1 MAQTFRAL
9 FQRVDV
15 RPLTD
20 GIAAV
25 FNAEATDN
33 RRYFE
38 VTKVVVRMPGGF
50 GGLTGA
56 NALAA
61 KVGLYRTTASSGGS
75 AVTAIK
81 RDTGSASLP
90 AEVTCTEFPTSVT
103 VSGAALRSLAD
114 APSLLFA
121 GTNQWPCA
129 RVYGGALSPYQ
140 RANSAD
146 ILRQGGNS
154 NIELVILREGEGVA
168 LRLDSYGWPR
178 AGQVN
183 LTVRN
188 MSSGATY
195 QFRSRDIGHPY
206 LTGQAILSLFN
217 GSGSGVV
224 LGVYAS
230 EYPNDGEA
238 NFPGFRIARIDGV
251 SGGTAVTPIASDSAN
266 SAPAALQCVAG
277 DCETRLAGST
287 QGVPYDWQYTHGALM
302 SVAVQQRGGTLRG
315 ITGIDPAYNVGL
327 TPGLQIGQDEKVIYS
342 ARAGDG
348 IVLRPNEGVA
358 LLAGRGGAL
367 ETSTFAYCDVAMQ
380 ILHYPPPA
388 SAGTFPAVGDV
399 DSGTVYGPNGN
410 DYTGTLV
417 QPAEADVRSGTTY
430 GAGGT
435 EFTGTLSGGGGGST
449 WLQRR
454 SR

>member
-20 GIAAV
+20 GLAAV
-25 FNAEATDN
+25 FNAEATDD

-38 VTKVVVRMPGGF
+38 VTRVVVRMPGGF
-50 GGLTGA
+50 GGLSGTS
-56 NALAA
+56 ALAA
-61 KVGLYRTTASSGGS
+61 KVGLYRTTATSGGS
-75 AVTAIK
+75 AVTPVK
-81 RDTGSASLP
+81 RDTGSANLP
-90 AEVTCTEFPTSVT
+90 AQVTCTEFPTSVT

-129 RVYGGALSPYQ
+129 RTYGGSLAAYQ
-140 RANSAD
+140 RSNTAD
-146 ILRQGGNS
+146 ILRQGGDS
-154 NIELVILREGEGVA
+154 NIELVVLREGEGLV
-168 LRLDSYGWPR
+168 LRLDTFGWPR
-178 AGQVN
+178 AGQIN

-195 QFRSRDIGHPY
+195 QFRTRDIGHPY
-206 LTGQAILSLFN
+206 LIGEPIISLFN

-238 NFPGFRIARIDGV
+238 NFPTFRLARIDGV
-251 SGGTAVTPIASDSAN
+251 SGGDAVTPWASDTDN
-266 SAPAALQCVAG
+266 SVPAALQCWAG
-277 DCETRLAGST
+277 DMETRLAGST

-327 TPGLQIGQDEKVIYS
+327 SPGLQIGQDEKVIFS

-367 ETSTFAYCDVAMQ
+367 ETSTFAYLDVAMQ
-380 ILHYPPPA
+380 ILHYPPA
-388 SAGTFPAVGDV
+388 SSGTFPAVGDV
-399 DSGTVYGPNGN
+399 DSGVTYGPTGA

-417 QPAEADVRSGTTY
+417 QPAEADVRNGTSY

-435 EFTGTLSGGGGGST
+435 EFTGTLVGGGGGGT
-449 WLQRR
+449 WIQRR

>member
-25 FNAEATDN
+25 FNGEATDD

-38 VTKVVVRMPGGF
+38 VTRIIVRMPGGF
-50 GGLTGA
+50 AGLSGTSSRG
-56 NALAA
+56 A
-61 KVGLYRTTASSGGS
+61 KVGLYRTTATSGGT
-75 AVTAIK
+75 AVSPVK

-90 AEVTCTEFPTSVT
+90 AQVTCTEFPSSVT
-103 VSGAALRSLAD
+103 TTGNPLRVLSDSPSLA
-114 APSLLFA
+114 FA
-121 GTNQWPCA
+121 GTNQWACA
-129 RVYGGALSPYQ
+129 RVYGGSYFPYQ
-140 RANSAD
+140 RGNAAD
-146 ILRQGGNS
+146 LLRQGGDS
-154 NIELVILREGEGVA
+154 NIELVVLREGEGVA
-168 LRLDSYGWPR
+168 LQLDAYGWPR
-178 AGQVN
+178 SAQIN
-183 LTVRN
+183 LTVRD

-195 QFRSRDIGHPY
+195 QFRTRDIGHPY
-206 LTGQAILSLFN
+206 LIGQPIISLFN

-230 EYPNDGEA
+230 EFPNDGEA

-251 SGGTAVTPIASDSAN
+251 SGGNAVTPWASDTAN
-266 SAPAALQCVAG
+266 SVPAALQCWAG
-277 DCETRLAGST
+277 DFETRLAGQT

-302 SVAVQQRGGTLRG
+302 SVAAQQRGGTLRA
-315 ITGIDPAYNVGL
+315 ITGVDPAWNVGQ
-327 TPGLQIGQDEKVIYS
+327 TPGLQYGQEEKIVYS
-342 ARAGDG
+342 ALAGSG

-367 ETSTFAYCDVAMQ
+367 ETSTFAYLDVAMQ
-380 ILHYPPPA
+380 ILHYPPL
-388 SAGTFPAVGDV
+388 STETFPAAGDV
-399 DSGTVYGPNGN
+399 DLGVTYGPTGA

-417 QPAEADVRSGTTY
+417 QPAQSDVRLGTTY
-430 GAGGT
+430 GANGT
-435 EFTGTLSGGGGGST
+435 EFTGSLAGGGGGGT
-449 WLQRR
+449 LIQRR